1 MTLQQQRPD
10 SQAGVGDTG
19 TAVPGEGQGGEEWW
33 LGQGTCMSRPPTPRW
48 RGSAGPSPKQ
58 AGGSRHLYAD
68 DELPPWPG
76 YTDAGCN
83 LPLWKRK
90 LVRRGRGLCTC
101 GAAPWITVSLALFL
115 IASFG
120 GGSGGGGCEWRPVIK
135 AGATLITPLVD
146 SSLSE
151 SLKEEHL
158 GDDQENLKE
167 RAVQLPST

>member
-1 MTLQQQRPD
+1 
-10 SQAGVGDTG
+10 
-19 TAVPGEGQGGEEWW
+19 
-33 LGQGTCMSRPPTPRW
+33 MSRPPTPRW
-48 RGSAGPSPKQ
+48 GGSGGPSPKQ
-58 AGGSRHLYAD
+58 AGGSRHVYAD

-76 YTDAGCN
+76 YTGTGRN
-83 LPLWKRK
+83 LSSRKRK
-90 LVRRGRGLCTC
+90 LVRRGWGLCTH
-101 GAAPWITVSLALFL
+101 GTAPWINVSLALFL
-115 IASFG
+115 LASVG
-120 GGSGGGGCEWRPVIK
+120 GGSRVGCVNGGHRVIK